1 MATKNLSNTDAI
13 SKLKG
18 LATSIDFALMA
29 TQLDKLPLHAIPMS
43 TKKVDSKG
51 NIWFLSGKDSTHNKN
66 INKNPQVQLFYSK
79 AMAMEFLT
87 VYGKAEIVIDQ
98 IIIDDLY
105 QSSDDNWFNGKT
117 DPNIS
122 AIKVVPE
129 DAHYWDTKDNMF
141 ISLIKMGVGTVTGE
155 KKDLSEQGNLKV

>member
-1 MATKNLSNTDAI
+1 MATKNLSNTDAV
-13 SKLKG
+13 SKLKE

-29 TQLDKLPLHAIPMS
+29 TQLDKFPLHAIPMS

-66 INKNPQVQLFYSK
+66 INKDSKVQLFYSK

-87 VYGKAEIVIDQ
+87 VYGKAEIVDDQ
-98 IIIDDLY
+98 IIVDDLY
-105 QSSDDNWFNGKT
+105 QSSDDNWFDGKT

-122 AIKVVPE
+122 AIKVIPE
-129 DAHYWDTKDNMF
+129 DAHYWDTKDNML

>member
-1 MATKNLSNTDAI
+1 MATKNLANIDAI
-13 SKLKG
+13 EKIKE

-29 TQLDKLPLHAIPMS
+29 TKLDKLPLHSIPMS

-51 NIWFLSGKDSTHNKN
+51 NIWFLSGKNSTHNGN
-66 INKNPQVQLFYSK
+66 INKDPKVQLFYSK
-79 AMAMEFLT
+79 TMAMEFLT
-87 VYGKAEIVIDQ
+87 VYGDAEIIEDQ

-105 QSSDDNWFNGKT
+105 QSSDDNWFEGKT

-122 AIKVVPE
+122 AIKVTPE

-141 ISLIKMGVGTVTGE
+141 VSLMKMRVGTITGE
-155 KKDLSEQGNLKV
+155 KKDLGEQGNLDV

>member
-1 MATKNLSNTDAI
+1 MATKNLSNTDAV
-13 SKLKG
+13 SKLKE

-29 TQLDKLPLHAIPMS
+29 TQLDKFPLHAIPMS

-51 NIWFLSGKDSTHNKN
+51 NIWFLSGKDSTRNKN
-66 INKNPQVQLFYSK
+66 INKDSKVQLFYSK

-87 VYGKAEIVIDQ
+87 VYGKAEIVNDQ

-105 QSSDDNWFNGKT
+105 QSSDDNWFDGKT

-122 AIKVVPE
+122 AIKVTPE

-141 ISLIKMGVGTVTGE
+141 ISLIKMGVGTITGE

>member
-1 MATKNLSNTDAI
+1 MATKNLSNKDAI
-13 SKLKG
+13 EKIKD

-29 TQLDKLPLHAIPMS
+29 THLDKLPLHSIPMS
-43 TKKVDSKG
+43 TKKVDSSG
-51 NIWFLSGKDSTHNKN
+51 NIWFLSGKDSTHNRN
-66 INKNPQVQLFYSK
+66 IRKDAKVQLFYAK
-79 AMAMEFLT
+79 GMAMEFLT
-87 VYGKAEIVIDQ
+87 IYGKAEIVDDQ

-105 QSSDDNWFNGKT
+105 QSSDDNWFDGKT

-122 AIKVVPE
+122 AIKITPV

-141 ISLIKMGVGTVTGE
+141 VSLIKMGVGTVTGE

>member
-1 MATKNLSNTDAI
+1 MATKNLSNTDAV
-13 SKLKG
+13 SKLKE

-29 TQLDKLPLHAIPMS
+29 TQLDKFPLHAIPMS

-66 INKNPQVQLFYSK
+66 INKDSNVQLFYSK

-87 VYGKAEIVIDQ
+87 VYGKAEILDDQ

-105 QSSDDNWFNGKT
+105 QSSDDNWFDGKT

-122 AIKVVPE
+122 AIKVIPE
-129 DAHYWDTKDNMF
+129 DAHYWDTKDNML